1 MRLKTKLVLSA
12 MAVTFLMVLVLS
24 IIFLGQLM
32 QQRVSQ
38 TASDNEVLT
47 HEVVLMTRQ
56 AIEIGLRENPPADR
70 SDEAFQVAV
79 SDALRSHQPL
89 SDTMDAIVR
98 YSPTI
103 QDVSVTDAHGL
114 TLVSTDPDTL
124 DQPAPTRT
132 SLLSVRDGS
141 SIRQWQ
147 EMFVGAHVL
156 DIGLPLD
163 RNGLPFLVVHVGVRS
178 TFLRA
183 IYLPFLRGGLSAAVG
198 AALLAMLAAA
208 FLANSA
214 LRPIQ
219 WISEELERLTSQ
231 ASETA
236 QTSQLNAPR
245 QNEDTV
251 VRVSR
256 TIDRLG
262 RQIRS
267 TEAEYTALQTNLNR
281 MLDTLRDGVL
291 LFTADRRAAMVS
303 DAVAHFINR
312 HDDLLVGKT
321 LEEIF
326 PPDTHLG
333 LAVFEVFDEA
343 SPVTA
348 TTVALEDGRR
358 IHISVD
364 RIGNAAGEANLGT
377 LVTLRDTESAIKLEQ
392 ELEVSRRLV
401 AIGRLTAGVGH
412 EVKNPINAM
421 VLHLE
426 LLRSKLAGENG
437 SAFPGAQRHVD
448 ILSGEMQRLDR
459 VVQTLADFTRP
470 MELQLGQYDLR
481 HVIDAVIQLTGAQMS
496 EQGVHVEWNKP
507 ARPVP
512 VRIDDDL
519 IRQAM
524 LNLLLNAMEAMPQGG
539 TVRVNVRREGDN
551 AAVEVIDE
559 GEGIPPELLPRIF
572 ELYFTTKS
580 SGSGIGLAMT
590 YRILQMHSGAIEVR
604 SSTNPSSAFAPRGT
618 IFTLRLP
625 IATKAMTSEIS
636 QNKLERLADARW
648 ETRA

>member
-56 AIEIGLRENPPADR
+56 AIENGLRENPPTDR
-70 SDEAFQVAV
+70 SDDAFQEAV

-89 SDTMDAIVR
+89 SDTMEAIVR

-103 QDVSVTDAHGL
+103 QDVSVTDAHGQ

-124 DQPAPTRT
+124 DQPAPIRT

-141 SIRQWQ
+141 TLRQWQ
-147 EMFVGAHVL
+147 EMFESAHVL
-156 DIGLPLD
+156 DIDLPLD
-163 RNGLPFLVVHVGVRS
+163 RNGLPFLIVHVGVRS
-178 TFLRA
+178 TFFRA
-183 IYLPFLRGGLSAAVG
+183 IYLPLLRGGFFLAIGVAV
-198 AALLAMLAAA
+198 LAMVAAA

-214 LRPIQ
+214 LGPIQ

-231 ASETA
+231 ASAAA
-236 QTSQLNAPR
+236 QTPQLNAPR

-262 RQIRS
+262 RQMRS

-326 PPDTHLG
+326 PPDTYLG
-333 LAVFEVFDEA
+333 LAVFKVFDEA

-364 RIGNAAGEANLGT
+364 RIGNAAIETNLGT

-481 HVIDAVIQLTGAQMS
+481 QVIDAVIQLTGAQMA
-496 EQGVHVEWNKP
+496 EQSVHVEWNKP
-507 ARPVP
+507 PRPLL

-539 TVRVNVRREGDN
+539 TIRVNLRQEGEN

-559 GEGIPPELLPRIF
+559 GEGISPELLPRIF

-604 SSTNPSSAFAPRGT
+604 SSTNPSSDFAPRGT
-618 IFTLRLP
+618 TFTLRLP
-625 IATKAMTSEIS
+625 IAMKAMSSELPE
-636 QNKLERLADARW
+636 NKEGRLAETRL